1 MFVIALFSS
10 WVRAAYTSPTVVD
23 KQVESL
29 QVHHVARLQ
38 P

>member
-10 WVRAAYTSPTVVD
+10 WVRVACTSPTVVD
-23 KQVESL
+23 KQVENL
-29 QVHHVARLQ
+29 QVHHADRLQ